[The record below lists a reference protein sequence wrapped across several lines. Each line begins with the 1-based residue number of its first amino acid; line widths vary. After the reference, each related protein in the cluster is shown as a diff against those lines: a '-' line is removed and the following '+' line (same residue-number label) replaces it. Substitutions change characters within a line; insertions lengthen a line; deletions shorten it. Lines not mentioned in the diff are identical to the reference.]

1 MNYAP
6 EIEKIDVARPDGSHE
21 HLADFHALG
30 LVGCIDRLAGPL
42 RAKGAELRWEMPRH
56 RFDITTVSAELLY
69 RAAEEILSNTAKYAD
84 ATTVTIRLSA
94 IFHGLRLA
102 ISDNGAGFD
111 SSRSFAGSGLA
122 MMRSAVQAAGGNT
135 LIDSA
140 PGAGTRVTVTVP
152 LD

>member
-6 EIEKIDVARPDGSHE
+6 EIEKTAATRRGSVHE
-21 HLADFHALG
+21 HLAEFQALG
-30 LVGCIDRLAGPL
+30 LVGCIDRLAEPL
-42 RAKGAELRWEMPRH
+42 RAKGVELRWEMPRH
-56 RFDITTVSAELLY
+56 RFDITAVSAELLY
-69 RAAEEILSNTAKYAD
+69 RAAEEILGNAAKYSA
-84 ATTVTIRLSA
+84 ATAVTIRLSA
-94 IFHGLRLA
+94 VFHGLRLG
-102 ISDNGAGFD
+102 ISDNGVGFD
-111 SSRSFAGSGLA
+111 AHRSFPGSGLA